1 VFAGAVAA
9 LAGVYFALV
18 YNSARGNSAEGTELK
33 VIAAVLLGGVS
44 IFGGRGA
51 LPGVIAGALL
61 IGVLSSALRLEN
73 VEDNQINIIIGGLL
87 ILSVVS
93 GSVLAAV
100 RGRLHLPGRPG
111 RPGRSAPPTG
121 PPGDPG
127 TAAPPGA

>member
-1 VFAGAVAA
+1 
-9 LAGVYFALV
+9 
-18 YNSARGNSAEGTELK
+18 

-61 IGVLSSALRLEN
+61 IGVLSSALRLER

-93 GSVLAAV
+93 GSVLAAL
-100 RGRLHLPGRPG
+100 RGRLRLPGRS
-111 RPGRSAPPTG
+111 SAPP
-121 PPGDPG
+121 PPELPGEPG